1 MVLPGDTVKAHLRF
15 LSPQEHHGKMAV
27 GMSFL
32 IRKGAKTVA
41 YGVVTKVFEQLGVDA
56 AESE

>member
-1 MVLPGDTVKAHLRF
+1 MPGDTVKAHLRF